1 MNTAGETRPPL
12 PGGELGVL
20 AIIRLRDHKPD
31 DELLGAL
38 VDGGIRAVEVTLPT
52 PGSLDAVRRWAADDR
67 VVVGV
72 GTVRTERDAVLAAEA
87 GAQFIV
93 TPTTVLD
100 VLRVG
105 AERSVPVVPGALTA
119 TEIDLAW
126 HHGAAAVKVFPISA
140 VGGPAYLRAVR
151 EPLDD
156 VLVLPT
162 GGVDPA
168 AAQEYA
174 RAGCVGVGAGG
185 RLVAEQVV
193 ADRDWAALTDRASEF
208 VAGWEAGRRDR

>member
-1 MNTAGETRPPL
+1 MNSVQNARPQL

-20 AIIRLRDHKPD
+20 AIIRLRDHEPD
-31 DELLGAL
+31 DELLDAL
-38 VDGGIRAVEVTLPT
+38 VEGGIRAVEVTLPT
-52 PGSLDAVRRWAADDR
+52 PGSLDAVRRWLRDDR

-72 GTVRTERDAVLAAEA
+72 GTVRTEQDAVLAAEA

-105 AERSVPVVPGALTA
+105 AERSVPVVPGALSA

-126 HHGAAAVKVFPISA
+126 HSGAAAVKVFPISA

-162 GGVDPA
+162 GGVDA
-168 AAQEYA
+168 AAAEQYA
-174 RAGCVGVGAGG
+174 RAGCVGVGAGA
-185 RLVAEQVV
+185 RLVAEELV
-193 ADRDWAALTDRASEF
+193 AGRNWAALTNRAREF
-208 VAGWEAGRRDR
+208 VDGWEAGRRTR

>member
-1 MNTAGETRPPL
+1 MNSVQEPRPQL

-20 AIIRLRDHKPD
+20 AIVRLRGHEPD
-31 DELLGAL
+31 DALLAAL
-38 VDGGIRAVEVTLPT
+38 VEGGVRAVEVTLPT
-52 PGSLDAVRRWAADDR
+52 PGSLAAVRRWLADER

-72 GTVRTERDAVLAAEA
+72 GTVRSGEDAARAADA
-87 GAQFIV
+87 GAQFLV
-93 TPTTVLD
+93 TPTTNLD

-105 AERSVPVVPGALTA
+105 AERSVPVVPGALTP

-126 HHGAAAVKVFPISA
+126 RHGAAAVKVFPIA
-140 VGGPAYLRAVR
+140 TVGGPTYLRAVR

-156 VLVLPT
+156 VLILPT

-168 AAQEYA
+168 TTEEFA

-185 RLVAEQVV
+185 GLVGEQLVAEG
-193 ADRDWAALTDRASEF
+193 AWDALTERARTY
-208 VAGWEAGRRDR
+208 VNAWEAGRRQR